1 MTDLIF
7 IELIELKFKIKLVE
21 KKMKFKEEHDFDKRF
36 SESKR
41 ILSTYP
47 DRVPI
52 IVEKSNNKNSKALPD
67 IDKKKFLCPG
77 DITVGQFQFVIRKRL
92 KLEAEQALF
101 ILIRDKL
108 PPSSAL
114 LSSVYQDYKDEDGFL
129 YVVYATE
136 NVFG

>member
-1 MTDLIF
+1 MGFKQDH
-7 IELIELKFKIKLVE
+7 EL
-21 KKMKFKEEHDFDKRF
+21 DKRT
-36 SESKR
+36 SESDR

-47 DRVPI
+47 DRIPI
-52 IVEKSNNKNSKALPD
+52 IVEKAAGRSSKALPD

-101 ILIRDKL
+101 LTVKDAI

-114 LSSVYQDYKDEDGFL
+114 LSQVYQDFKDEDGFL
-129 YVVYATE
+129 YDFTY
-136 NVFG
+136 NY